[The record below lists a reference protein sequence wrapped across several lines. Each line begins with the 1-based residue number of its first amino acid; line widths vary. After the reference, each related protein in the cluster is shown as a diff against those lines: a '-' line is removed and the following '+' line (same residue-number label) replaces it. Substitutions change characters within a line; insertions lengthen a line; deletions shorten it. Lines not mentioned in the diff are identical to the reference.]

1 MSEYT
6 ATIRDGD
13 EILLDCVTVYVV
25 EVKEPSG
32 LRSWRG
38 TFQLSPGQNIE
49 LGGPF
54 GLELDDARR
63 GRILITRIAP
73 SSDSPT
79 QVSFIGTGPLS

>member
-1 MSEYT
+1 MSRHT

-13 EILLDCVTVYVV
+13 TILLKDIAV
-25 EVKEPSG
+25 EVAEIREPSG

-38 TFQLSPGQNIE
+38 TFQLPPGQYIE

-63 GRILITRIAP
+63 GRILITHISP
-73 SSDSPT
+73 SLDSPT
-79 QVSFIGTGPLS
+79 QVSFLGTGPLS